1 MVHFFDPIGH
11 AIRVGKQ
18 LGERQM
24 IGADLKLM
32 TFVTLLPVR
41 LMSRP
46 ANLLEQ
52 IPEVVITI
60 LQATVQIYFNHGV
73 ARQLQRI
80 RLTLRM
86 CTQG

>member
-1 MVHFFDPIGH
+1 MTHLFDPTGH

-52 IPEVVITI
+52 IPEVVVTI
-60 LQATVQIYFNHGV
+60 LQATVQIHFNHCV
-73 ARQLQRI
+73 TRQLQRI
-80 RLTLRM
+80 GLALRT